1 MHILFLT
8 FTLLLFVPL
17 ELVNANELLKKLENK
32 NKTQTNTSKI
42 ISSNEIIFDCK
53 VIIYQEYDFS
63 DKVYKA
69 YKRANTA
76 VPIKYDGYIHLNFNE
91 NYIISNLLGFKNYEK
106 IVKGFDKKLN
116 TDLYMSTGDK
126 TFSVTAVLDIPFKE
140 KNLRVR
146 NEFSIDKYNL
156 KMIAQEFKIF
166 DDETAMFGKRVD
178 ENPSTYNYQCQ
189 KRTKPN
195 F

>member
-1 MHILFLT
+1 MKKYILASTFLFLVLGGVT
-8 FTLLLFVPL
+8 SS
-17 ELVNANELLKKLENK
+17 NELLKKLENK

-42 ISSNEIIFDCK
+42 TSSNEIIFDCK
-53 VIIYQEYDFS
+53 VIVFQEYDFL

-69 YKRANTA
+69 YKRENTA
-76 VPIKYDGYIHLNFNE
+76 VSSKYDGYIHLNFNE

-146 NEFSIDKYNL
+146 NELSIDKYNL

-166 DDETAMFGKRVD
+166 YDETAFGSIRVD
-178 ENPSTYNYQCQ
+178 KNPSTYNYQCQ
-189 KRTKPN
+189 KRTKLS